1 MRNFATNSFVLTE
14 SISFLKLKKLKRMK
28 KIFTLIAVAAM
39 AMSANAQETFAIEEG
54 FIPDDAGQTL
64 AANSRKNSTSVAIT
78 FGADGKWS
86 SFNSGAGAKAD
97 TSVEGFTAYIS
108 GGNNPKDGELD
119 GTSSTGGGYTIE
131 KKNLPKSGCYYVFTP
146 TNAGS
151 LNVAIQLNA
160 NKSFYIVKEDGAAM
174 SDFDIKDKDGN
185 TVALRAFEQ
194 DAAQFASSEN
204 KVYGLA
210 RFNVE
215 AGKSYTVFC
224 TGSKLGIYGFTYSS
238 EAVVIDPVTTAAVKA
253 EIDAAG
259 GETAINAVK
268 VDSENAVIY
277 NLAGQKVG
285 KDYKG
290 VVIVNG
296 RKMIQK

>member
-1 MRNFATNSFVLTE
+1 
-14 SISFLKLKKLKRMK
+14 MK

-39 AMSANAQETFAIEEG
+39 AMTANAQETFAIEEG
-54 FIPDDAGQTL
+54 YLPDDGVVTTL
-64 AANSRKNSTSVAIT
+64 AANSRKNATSVAIS
-78 FGADGKWS
+78 FGADPWS
-86 SFNSGAGAKAD
+86 KFNEGLGAKAD
-97 TSVEGFTAYIS
+97 GNIEGFTAYIS
-108 GGNNPKDGELD
+108 GNQNPKDGEIS
-119 GTSSTGGGYTIE
+119 GTSSSGAGYTID
-131 KKNLPKSGCYYVFTP
+131 KKNLPKSGCYYVLTP

-160 NKSFYIVKEDGAAM
+160 NKSFYIVKEDGTAI

-238 EAVVIDPVTTAAVKA
+238 ETVTIDPATTAAVKA
-253 EIDAAG
+253 EIDAAAG
-259 GETAINAVK
+259 GETAISAVK
-268 VDSENAVIY
+268 ATAENNTAIY
-277 NLAGQKVG
+277 NLAGQKVAN
-285 KDYKG
+285 DYKG
-290 VVIVNG
+290 LVIKNG
-296 RKMIQK
+296 RKFIQK